1 LKAECDYTYAV
12 SRIKAMEN
20 RMVDS
25 TMLQQM
31 ADAHGFDGAW
41 KLLMETC
48 YGQWVAET
56 GASSYDKLLE
66 AELVYLYN
74 ELRKFVPDPSIVS
87 LFQIP
92 YDFHNMKVVLKSL
105 FAQRGGG
112 ESRWDLLVSMGSYPA
127 DEMILAIESED
138 YRLLPY
144 QLHRVIPSCV
154 MIWEQTKNILEIENI
169 LDRHMFY
176 AMRLIADDISYPGV
190 KEYVRLRIDG
200 ENIRT
205 MLRLKR
211 LNVDVSEVLD
221 HLHPGGTF
229 SSDLLTQLYPE
240 PRESWSRALSFGYM
254 GDVLSGIEEVEDFQV
269 LPEVE
274 RRSDRLISSYLDQ
287 YQYDPFAPEQVV
299 RYLWFKEMEV
309 RNLRIILVGKASG
322 VEKDMI
328 KGLLRHA
335 A

>member
-1 LKAECDYTYAV
+1 MKAGCDYTYAV

-20 RMVDS
+20 RIVDAT
-25 TMLQQM
+25 TMQQM
-31 ADAHGFDGAW
+31 ADADGFDNAW

-48 YGQWVAET
+48 YGQWSVEIGT
-56 GASSYDKLLE
+56 SSYDKLLE
-66 AELVYLYN
+66 VELVYLYD
-74 ELRKFVPDPSIVS
+74 ELNKFVPDSSIVS

-112 ESRWDLLVSMGSYPA
+112 ESRWDLLVSMGSYPT

-144 QLHRVIPSCV
+144 QLHSVIPSCIA
-154 MIWEQTKNILEIENI
+154 IWEQTKNILEIENI
-169 LDRHMFY
+169 LDRHMFRV
-176 AMRLIADDISYPGV
+176 MCLIADDIPFSGV
-190 KEYVRLRIDG
+190 KKYVRLRIDG

-211 LNVDVSEVLD
+211 LNAAVPDILD

-229 SSDLLTQLYPE
+229 SLSFLTQLYPE
-240 PRESWSRALSFGYM
+240 PVESWSKALSFAYM
-254 GDVLSGIEEVEDFQV
+254 GAVLSDIEKLEGTQV

-274 RRSDRLISSYLDQ
+274 RRLDRLTTSYLDQ

-299 RYLWFKEMEV
+299 RYLWLKEIEV
-309 RNLRIILVGKASG
+309 CNLRIILVGKASG

>member
-1 LKAECDYTYAV
+1 MRLLKAECDYTYAV

-25 TMLQQM
+25 TILQQM
-31 ADAHGFDGAW
+31 ADADGFDSAW

-169 LDRHMFY
+169 LDRHMSVSYTHLDVYKRQTFLLGL
-176 AMRLIADDISYPGV
+176 AMYILVRAGMLSPVFSSPSAIISLVGAGILIATQGREKKNIFSKLFSGVMSLYSITSY
-190 KEYVRLRIDG
+190 L
-200 ENIRT
+200 
-205 MLRLKR
+205 
-211 LNVDVSEVLD
+211 
-221 HLHPGGTF
+221 
-229 SSDLLTQLYPE
+229 
-240 PRESWSRALSFGYM
+240 
-254 GDVLSGIEEVEDFQV
+254 GDVLSYSRLLALGLATSAIAMIINTLTMQLFSIPYKMCIRDSFDVEH
-269 LPEVE
+269 
-274 RRSDRLISSYLDQ
+274 
-287 YQYDPFAPEQVV
+287 
-299 RYLWFKEMEV
+299 
-309 RNLRIILVGKASG
+309 G
-322 VEKDMI
+322 
-328 KGLLRHA
+328 
-335 A
+335 